1 MEEKLKSIIALAV
14 EMRKAQKDY
23 SKTRDYVA
31 LRQSK
36 ILEKRFDEE
45 VQKLLESSADK
56 EPNLFTTNPGNAME
70 TAIQ

>member
-14 EMRKAQKDY
+14 EMRKAQKEY
-23 SKTRDYVA
+23 FKTRDYVA

-45 VQKLLESSADK
+45 AQNLLEPPTAKD
-56 EPNLFTTNPGNAME
+56 EPNLFTT
-70 TAIQ
+70 

>member
-14 EMRKAQKDY
+14 EMRKAQKEY
-23 SKTRDYVA
+23 FKTRDYVA

-45 VQKLLESSADK
+45 AQKLQSPPESP
-56 EPNLFTTNPGNAME
+56 EPNLFD
-70 TAIQ
+70 Q